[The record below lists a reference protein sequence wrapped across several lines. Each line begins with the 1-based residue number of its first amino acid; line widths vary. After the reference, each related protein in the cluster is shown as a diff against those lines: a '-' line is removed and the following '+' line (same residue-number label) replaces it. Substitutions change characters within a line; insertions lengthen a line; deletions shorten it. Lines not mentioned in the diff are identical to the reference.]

1 MPLGVPNSVT
11 HVSFF
16 LVSPQLEICVPERQ
30 SVSGARLGGEFWRG
44 LPECLSK
51 NADKPE
57 IKKRNSGFTLI
68 ELMAAIAIIGIL
80 AAILLPVVGRIRESS
95 NASKCIS
102 NMKQIGVGASMVA
115 ADNDGRLPSRLDATK
130 GITIA
135 EYIYPNG
142 QPPAD
147 GGIFRCPS
155 VDVNKKSSLGATL
168 GPANNSIGPISNY
181 LCYARNQAIWEYTSN
196 GEDFSYKAS
205 RILQPSKRALA
216 IEANNWNFFNNSNQS
231 DRFAPRHRGAPTQNN
246 PLGEA
251 ATILFIDG
259 HVEMRVMSMNPIDQA
274 EWDELGIPGARQNM
288 TQ

>member
-1 MPLGVPNSVT
+1 MPLGVPNSAT

-30 SVSGARLGGEFWRG
+30 SVSGMRLCGEFWRG

-102 NMKQIGVGASMVA
+102 NMKQIGAGAAMVA
-115 ADNDGRLPSRLDATK
+115 ADNDGRLPSRLDGTK
-130 GITIA
+130 GFTIA
-135 EYIYPNG
+135 EYIYPNV
-142 QPPAD
+142 QPAD

-155 VDVNKKSSLGATL
+155 ADVNKKSSLGASL
-168 GPANNSIGPISNY
+168 GSAGPGYKY
-181 LCYARNQAIWEYTSN
+181 LCYARNQAIYEYASN
-196 GEDFSYKAS
+196 GEDFSYKAF

-216 IEANNWNFFNNSNQS
+216 IESNNWNFFTNSNQS
-231 DRFAPRHRGAPTQNN
+231 DRFAPRHRGAPTKNN

-251 ATILFIDG
+251 GTILFIDG

-274 EWDELGIPGARQNM
+274 EWDELGISGARQNM